1 MIINQLTVLTDNKA
15 NLLAD
20 IIAQLSKQEIDIRA
34 HCLVDNGDGNC
45 KLRIIVSNETK
56 AVTILQDHQLA
67 VVANE
72 VVAVEVEDKPGGLTR
87 ILSILKGEKLRIAYS
102 YVAVSN
108 KPGTALMVFKFSD
121 NSHAAQLLEKIELQT
136 SKR

>member
-1 MIINQLTVLTDNKA
+1 MIINQLTVLTENKA
-15 NLLAD
+15 YLLAD
-20 IIAQLSKQEIDIRA
+20 VIAQLSKQEIDIRA